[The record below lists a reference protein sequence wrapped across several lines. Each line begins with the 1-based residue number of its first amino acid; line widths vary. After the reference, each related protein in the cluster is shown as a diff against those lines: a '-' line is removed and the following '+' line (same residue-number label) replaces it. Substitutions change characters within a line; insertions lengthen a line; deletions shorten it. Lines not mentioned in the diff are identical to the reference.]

1 MANVYDAGKVII
13 VGKKIKLKKFSGSD
27 ELNIYAQVSSFD
39 IYEDLDNYTVT
50 ADFYI
55 TDGIE
60 LINNYPLGGEETI
73 EITLQT
79 PSKGAISYTFMINAI
94 ENMKT
99 NDSQNLRSYV
109 LRCVTKD
116 FLKNASMSFTK
127 RYKDMKYDIALATVL
142 NSDMSAATNLATLE
156 QTKGHFDYV
165 VNNKRP
171 FQIIDIIK
179 ERAVSQKYLS
189 SVFVFYQDNQ
199 GYHFQTIEK
208 LINDRKPGAPG
219 KKYQY
224 RTNNSRFDFALNV
237 NAWEILSYEVMV
249 QGQQAEKT
257 KRGAM
262 RNQYRQ
268 FDIFRGTY
276 YSTEEYINI
285 SDHANYTAI
294 DQGIDLNSSDFNS
307 FTQQLPSVTRMAVT
321 DSLRPEME
329 HNKNL
334 HYQRPFIER
343 MTQQGVRIRVYGNTD
358 IKVGDIVE
366 LDFPEI
372 SGLSGRAPKKVEI
385 FSNNYMI
392 TALKHRCDKN
402 EANEFVHS
410 MVYELRKP
418 DQFGKSLG

>member
-1 MANVYDAGKVII
+1 MSNVYDAGKVII
-13 VGKKIKLKKFSGSD
+13 VGKKVALKKFSGSD
-27 ELNIYAQVSSFD
+27 ELNIYSQVSSFD
-39 IYEDLDNYTVT
+39 IFEDLDNYTVT

-73 EITLQT
+73 EVTIQT
-79 PSKGAISYTFMINAI
+79 PSRGSITYNFMINAI
-94 ENMKT
+94 QNMKT
-99 NDSQNLRSYV
+99 NDSANLRSYV

-116 FLKNASMSFTK
+116 FLKNSSMSFTK
-127 RYKDMKYDIALATVL
+127 RYTDMKYDIALATLL
-142 NSDMSAATNLATLE
+142 NVDMSAGTPLATLE

-208 LINDRKPGAPG
+208 LINDRKAGAAG
-219 KKYQY
+219 KKYEY
-224 RTNNSRFDFALNV
+224 RTGNKADFKLNV
-237 NAWEILSYEVMV
+237 NAWEILSYEVMS

-257 KRGAM
+257 KKGAM
-262 RNQYRQ
+262 RNQYRE

-276 YSTEEYINI
+276 FNTQEYINI
-285 SDHANYTAI
+285 SDHGSYTAI
-294 DQGIDLNSSDFNS
+294 DQGIDLNSPDFNA

-321 DSLRPEME
+321 DTLRPEME

-358 IKVGDIVE
+358 IKVGDIVQ
-366 LDFPEI
+366 LNLPEI

-402 EANEFVHS
+402 EANEFVHT